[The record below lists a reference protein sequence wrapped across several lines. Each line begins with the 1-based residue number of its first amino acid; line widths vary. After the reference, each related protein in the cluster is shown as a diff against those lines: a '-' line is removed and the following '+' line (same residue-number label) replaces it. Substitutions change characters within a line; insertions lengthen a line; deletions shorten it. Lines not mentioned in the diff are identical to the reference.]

1 MLDGKRVLVE
11 DGLSD
16 DKIQQRLDWCAI
28 THDDLERVRQLA
40 EWSDEL
46 AGPIIDS
53 FYDHILGFETAR
65 GFFHDPEAITRIKAA
80 QRLYFQG
87 LTAGRCDADYFAE
100 RYRVG
105 EIHER
110 IGLGP
115 DMYIGAFDFYLGE
128 LGKLLL
134 DRLASD
140 PKGAFELY
148 LSLQKLAHLDM
159 ALALETYILARE
171 QTIQAQQKNLSELPT
186 PVLKLRDGLL
196 LIPVVGSL
204 DSHRARQLTIQLLEA
219 IKQVRAQV
227 VVLDITGVAAVDT
240 GVANHLSQTMSAA
253 RLMGATSIVT
263 GISPSVA
270 QALVKIGVGGDLLNT
285 AADLESG
292 IVQAER
298 ILEVRR

>member
-1 MLDGKRVLVE
+1 MANDEQEATE
-11 DGLSD
+11 DGPSD
-16 DKIQQRLDWCAI
+16 EEIRRRLAWCAI
-28 THDDLERVRQLA
+28 TDDDLVRVRQLA
-40 EWSDEL
+40 TWADDL

-53 FYDHILGFETAR
+53 FYDHILAFEAAQK
-65 GFFHDPEAITRIKAA
+65 FFHDPQAITRIKTA
-80 QRLYFQG
+80 QRHYFQG
-87 LTAGRCDADYFAE
+87 LTAGRCDAAYFAE

-140 PKGAFELY
+140 PKSAFELY

-159 ALALETYILARE
+159 ALALETYITARE
-171 QTIQAQQKNLSELPT
+171 RTIEAQQKNLSELPT

-196 LIPVVGSL
+196 LIPVVGAL

-227 VVLDITGVAAVDT
+227 VVLDITGVAAVDS

-270 QALVKIGVGGDLLNT
+270 QALVKIGVGGALLNT
-285 AADLESG
+285 AADLEGG
-292 IVQAER
+292 IVQAEQLLGADR
-298 ILEVRR
+298 